1 MVKLMDLAK
10 YVVEEGLVGHHW
22 EEILGP
28 VKVLCPSK
36 WECQGQEEGVGRL
49 GSRGWGVGKRG
60 SSEGKQGKGLTFEMY
75 VKKISNKKAFVRTL

>member
-1 MVKLMDLAK
+1 MDLAK

-36 WECQGQEEGVGRL
+36 GECQGQEEGVGRL
-49 GSRGWGVGKRG
+49 GIRVGGRK
-60 SSEGKQGKGLTFEMY
+60 KGIFREETRKGFN
-75 VKKISNKKAFVRTL
+75 I

>member
-1 MVKLMDLAK
+1 MDLAK

-36 WECQGQEEGVGRL
+36 GECQGQEAGVGGL
-49 GSRGWGVGKRG
+49 GSRWRG
-60 SSEGKQGKGLTFEMY
+60 RDRGLLEGKLGKGITFEM
-75 VKKISNKKAFVRTL
+75 